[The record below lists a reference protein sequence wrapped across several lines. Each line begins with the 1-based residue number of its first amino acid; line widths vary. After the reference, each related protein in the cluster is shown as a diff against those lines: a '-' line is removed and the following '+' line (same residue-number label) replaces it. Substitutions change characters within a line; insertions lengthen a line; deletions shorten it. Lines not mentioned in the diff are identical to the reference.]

1 MPFRSEHQSV
11 SFCPSSCSG
20 LLGEEPSGSARK
32 EICLP
37 LAFPYPSC
45 PVSVGSVGVG
55 KVTFGLILSRCY
67 IFSVWKFAP
76 TSIVALVIGCLTSSV
91 TFKTAELWGQ
101 ETEGSHTVL
110 PLRPAASRIR
120 SLEGKRLKS
129 RPGLCGS
136 SSPLPEHYSDDCSC
150 VRLQSQGWY
159 PSYKRKIGTRGCSWV
174 W

>member
-1 MPFRSEHQSV
+1 MPFRREHQSV
-11 SFCPSSCSG
+11 SFCPSFCSG

-45 PVSVGSVGVG
+45 PVSVGSVVVG
-55 KVTFGLILSRCY
+55 KVTFG
-67 IFSVWKFAP
+67 P
-76 TSIVALVIGCLTSSV
+76 TLTVTSSQSESLRSLALFALVIGCLISSV

-120 SLEGKRLKS
+120 SLEGKRLRS

-136 SSPLPEHYSDDCSC
+136 SNPLPEHY
-150 VRLQSQGWY
+150 L
-159 PSYKRKIGTRGCSWV
+159 
-174 W
+174 